1 MSIKLKFFLSIFL
14 DKVYWI
20 WSLVFKICMEYEFG
34 NIIDVL
40 VFCLYLV
47 LSVLVSGVDLFLSN
61 YMYRVFFD

>member
-61 YMYRVFFD
+61 YMYIVFFD

>member
-61 YMYRVFFD
+61 YMYTVFFD

>member
-61 YMYRVFFD
+61 YMYMVFFD

>member
-20 WSLVFKICMEYEFG
+20 WSLVLKICMEYEFG

-61 YMYRVFFD
+61 YMYMVFFD

>member
-47 LSVLVSGVDLFLSN
+47 FSVLVSGVDLFLSN

>member
-14 DKVYWI
+14 YKVYWI

-47 LSVLVSGVDLFLSN
+47 LSVLVSGVNLFLSN
-61 YMYRVFFD
+61 YMYTVFFD